1 MPKLQDWP
9 PKCVICG
16 RPGTA
21 YETWTSGKRRHDQ
34 VKFAHHVKV
43 DGKWRVEWCYVPKS
57 FILNSK
63 NKLKER
69 DGRRRRNLEE
79 IVGRLLTA
87 GSGGARVWDIQP
99 EDVSRRT
106 AIRYMNELRKR
117 QVVDRFVDEQL
128 PAPVFAYRLAE
139 WAASYAQIRGP
150 KGIMGSEGRRYE
162 RLYYETLIL
171 KLIHEDSKR
180 MTNANS
186 LKWALYRD
194 PHRLDPGPV
203 CMLTE
208 RQLYEYLLEL
218 IKNQLIIPLGE
229 RGRVLETISNWKGLR
244 FFFEDLENGN
254 DTWFI
259 LSNKVLVWLGPEAH
273 ASREFPLYYRN
284 LSGRVHLWVECCLPS
299 PEVRAR
305 RGA

>member
-1 MPKLQDWP
+1 MPKLQNWP

-43 DGKWRVEWCYVPKS
+43 DGEWRVEWCYVPKS

-69 DGRRRRNLEE
+69 DVRRRRNLEE
-79 IVGRLLTA
+79 IVGRLLAA
-87 GSGGARVWDIQP
+87 GSGGARVGDVQP

-106 AIRYMNELRKR
+106 AIRYMNELRTK
-117 QVVDRFVDEQL
+117 QAVDRFVDDRL
-128 PAPVFAYRLAE
+128 PAPIFAYRLAE
-139 WAASYAQIRGP
+139 WAASYARIRGSR
-150 KGIMGSEGRRYE
+150 GIMGPEGRRYM

-171 KLIHEDSKR
+171 KLVHEHSER
-180 MTNANS
+180 LTTAAS
-186 LKWALYRD
+186 LRWALYRD
-194 PHRLDPGPV
+194 PHWLDPGPV
-203 CMLTE
+203 RMLTE

-218 IKNQLIIPLGE
+218 IKNQLVIPLGQ
-229 RGRVLETISNWKGLR
+229 RGRVLETISDWKGLR
-244 FFFEDLENGN
+244 FFFEDLENRN

-259 LSNKVLVWLGPEAH
+259 LSNKVLVWLGPSA
-273 ASREFPLYYRN
+273 RVGGEFPLYYRN
-284 LSGRVHLWVECCLPS
+284 LSGKVHLWVECCLPTG
-299 PEVRAR
+299 AR
-305 RGA
+305 SL

>member
-1 MPKLQDWP
+1 MPKLQNSP

-21 YETWTSGKRRHDQ
+21 YETWTGGKRRHDQ

-43 DGKWRVEWCYVPKS
+43 DGIWRVEWCYVPKS
-57 FILNSK
+57 FILNSR

-69 DGRRRRNLEE
+69 DSRRRRNLEE
-79 IVGRLLTA
+79 IVGRLLAA

-106 AIRYMNELRKR
+106 AIRYMNELRER
-117 QVVDRFVDEQL
+117 QVVDRFVDDQL

-139 WAASYAQIRGP
+139 WAASYARIRGP
-150 KGIMGSEGRRYE
+150 RGIMGSEGRRYM

-171 KLIHEDSKR
+171 KLIHEHSKR
-180 MTNANS
+180 LTSAAS
-186 LKWALYRD
+186 LRSDLYRD

-203 CMLTE
+203 RMLTE
-208 RQLYEYLLEL
+208 RQFYECLLEL
-218 IKNQLIIPLGE
+218 IKNEVIIPLSQ
-229 RGRVLETISNWKGLR
+229 RGRVLEAISNWTGLR
-244 FFFEDLENGN
+244 FFFEELENWN

-259 LSNKVLVWLGPEAH
+259 LSKKVLAWLGPEAR
-273 ASREFPLYYRN
+273 AGREFPLYYRN
-284 LSGRVHLWVECCLPS
+284 VGGKVHLWVECCLPN
-299 PEVRAR
+299 
-305 RGA
+305 G